1 LTPIRTFRDDPRS
14 RDGPKRIVCVFYSQV
29 NIHSNKGQNT
39 TDYCVGYRCGEHGW
53 KIGFSLC
60 VCPEEN
66 VFRKKI
72 DEFKSSDQVA
82 DSTKS
87 SKDEL
92 CCNSTFYTASDSKN
106 KKVFCP
112 LNSTKGLSM
121 FLQNKLNHQI

>member
-1 LTPIRTFRDDPRS
+1 MNRLDPRI
-14 RDGPKRIVCVFYSQV
+14 RDRPKRIVCIFYSQV
-29 NIHSNKGQNT
+29 NIQRSNKGQNT
-39 TDYCVGYRCGEHGW
+39 TDYCVGYRCTPDGW

-72 DEFKSSDQVA
+72 DEFKISEQLA
-82 DSTKS
+82 NSTKF

-92 CCNSTFYTASDSKN
+92 CCNSTFYTDYDSKN
-106 KKVFCP
+106 KEVSCP
-112 LNSTKGLSM
+112 MNTTKGLSM